1 MGVQLFRPRNASEI
15 GECLRASRTVLI
27 RGGGSKAGFG
37 RVKTGDE
44 TVLDLGALEGIMVYE
59 PDELVL
65 TAQAGT
71 KLADIAAA
79 LEARG
84 QHMAFEP
91 PDFSGLFETNAG
103 STLGGMV
110 ASGWSGP
117 RRIKSGA
124 VRDHVLGA
132 IAIGGEGQIFRSGG
146 RVVKNVTGF
155 DLPKLLTGS
164 HGSLAVVTELTIKV
178 LPVPQAVT
186 TLLLLGLDAQ
196 AAMRAMSDA
205 LGGPYD
211 VSGASHLPAA
221 ASARSAIT
229 EVATAGTPVTALRLE
244 GFGPS
249 VGDRFRALEAR
260 FAAVERRSLASE
272 DSAILWREIRD
283 LAALIEPDAIIWR
296 LSVPP
301 TDGARTVVEIARRA
315 PCEAVYDWGGG
326 LIWLMFPPG
335 GDVSG
340 DGHAA
345 LVRDALPA
353 GHATLMRA
361 SDAVRAVAPIFQPQP
376 AALAALTGRVRAAFD
391 PGGLFASGPV

>member
-1 MGVQLFRPRNASEI
+1 MGSELFRPRNADEISEH
-15 GECLRASRTVLI
+15 LTASRAVLI

-37 RVKTGDE
+37 RAKTGGE
-44 TVLDLGALEGIMVYE
+44 TILDLGGLDGITVYE

-71 KLADIAAA
+71 KLAEIAAV
-79 LEARG
+79 LNERG

-91 PDFSGLFETNAG
+91 PDFSGLFGTNAK

-132 IAIGGEGQIFRSGG
+132 TAIGGEGQVFRSGG

-164 HGSLAVVTELTIKV
+164 HGGLAAVTELTIKV
-178 LPVPQAVT
+178 LPAPQDVR

-196 AAMRAMSDA
+196 AAMRALSDA
-205 LGGPYD
+205 LGGAYD

-221 ASARSAIT
+221 ASVRSAIAK
-229 EVATAGTPVTALRLE
+229 VAASGASITAIRLE

-249 VGDRFRALEAR
+249 VIDRFQSLQAR
-260 FAAVERRSLASE
+260 FAAIEQLFLDRE
-272 DSAILWREIRD
+272 DSVILWKEIRD
-283 LAALIEPDAIIWR
+283 LAPLIAPEAIVWR
-296 LSVPP
+296 LSAPP
-301 TDGARTVVEIARRA
+301 MEGVRTVMEIAQRA
-315 PCEAVYDWGGG
+315 PCEAIYDWSGG
-326 LIWLMFPPG
+326 LIWLMFSQ
-335 GDVSG
+335 DNDAAG

-345 LVRDALPA
+345 LVRATLSA

-361 SDAVRAVAPIFQPQP
+361 SEAVRAVAPIFQPQP
-376 AALAALTGRVRAAFD
+376 PALAALTRRVRAAFD
-391 PGGLFASGPV
+391 PGGVFASGPA